1 MCVCGGGGGWGAGGG
16 REGLGSR
23 NTSSGGKTVKIYF
36 ISAAKRP
43 LHSFLVSK
51 LSCRETEVSS
61 EKQGFL
67 FNIHTYIHIYRL

>member
-1 MCVCGGGGGWGAGGG
+1 MCVCVVGGVRGG
-16 REGLGSR
+16 GLGSR

-61 EKQGFL
+61 KKQGFL